1 MARVLAFLLS
11 ALLVTQG
18 FVAHASA
25 VALPDLGDTSLAVI
39 SPAQERKLGEELMR
53 KARRQ
58 LVFLDDAEVNAY
70 IQELGQRLVS
80 HSDNPSQDFRFF
92 VVADPSINAFAMP
105 GGFIGV
111 HTGLILAAQSEAE
124 LASVLAH
131 EIAHITQRHI
141 PRMLTEAQRTTLPAM
156 AALLGAILLAGSG
169 QQGGEA
175 ALALT
180 TATLAQRGINF
191 TRSSEEEADRIGVSI
206 LAAAGFDPRAM
217 PAFFE
222 RMQNMNRHNE
232 TNLPEFLRTH
242 PVTTSRIADS
252 RDRAERYGYRQVP
265 DSQAFL
271 LSRAKIR
278 ATAPGDAAEI
288 ARGFAQNLA
297 EGKHASADAERYG
310 YAVALLR
317 ARQYPAA
324 RAQARRLI
332 ERRPKEISYRM
343 LAAEV
348 ELASGDADSGLRA
361 YGEAYRTHP
370 SFAPLARDYA
380 RALLRSGRPRDAES
394 VVRAAIKQQ
403 PDDPLL
409 YELLAQAAGETGR
422 RSEAHQAMAE
432 HYYLNGNP
440 GAAIEQLQLASR
452 YVGDNFYLQASLEA
466 RMQAIRDELAL
477 YRTK

>member
-1 MARVLAFLLS
+1 MARVFAFLLS
-11 ALLVTQG
+11 ALLVTHG
-18 FVAHASA
+18 VAAHASA

-70 IQELGQRLVS
+70 IQQLGQRLVS

-175 ALALT
+175 AIALT

-191 TRSSEEEADRIGVSI
+191 TRSSEEEADRIGVAI

-252 RDRAERYGYRQVP
+252 RDRAERFSYRQVP
-265 DSQAFL
+265 DSRAFL
-271 LSRAKIR
+271 LARAKIR
-278 ATAPGDAAEI
+278 AAAPGDAAEI

-297 EGKHASADAERYG
+297 EGKHANADAERYG

-317 ARQYPAA
+317 ARQYEAA
-324 RAQARRLI
+324 RAETRKLT
-332 ERRPKEISYRM
+332 ERQPKEVAYRM

-348 ELASGDADSGLRA
+348 ELASGRAESGLRVYA
-361 YGEAYRTHP
+361 DAYRAHP
-370 SFAPLARDYA
+370 SYAPLARNYA
-380 RALLRSGRPRDAES
+380 RALVRSGRARDAES
-394 VVRAAIKQQ
+394 VLRAAIKQQ
-403 PDDPLL
+403 PDDPSL

-422 RSEAHQAMAE
+422 RTEAHQAMAE

-440 GAAIEQLQLASR
+440 AAAIEQLQLASR

-466 RMQAIRDELAL
+466 RIQAIREELAL
-477 YRTK
+477 YRSK

>member
-1 MARVLAFLLS
+1 MPRLPAYLLS
-11 ALLVTQG
+11 ALLAAHGV
-18 FVAHASA
+18 VAQASP
-25 VALPDLGDTSLAVI
+25 VALPDLGDTSLTVI

-58 LVFLDDAEVNAY
+58 LVFLDDAEVNDY
-70 IQELGQRLVS
+70 VQQLGQRLVS
-80 HSDNPSQDFRFF
+80 HSDNASQDFRFF
-92 VVADPSINAFAMP
+92 VVSDPSINAFAMP

-175 ALALT
+175 AIALT
-180 TATLAQRGINF
+180 TATLAQKGINF
-191 TRSSEEEADRIGVSI
+191 TRSSEEEADRIGVAI
-206 LAAAGFDPRAM
+206 LAEAGLDPRAM
-217 PAFFE
+217 PSFFE
-222 RMQNMNRHNE
+222 RMQSMNRHNE

-252 RDRAERYGYRQVP
+252 RDRAERYTYRQVP
-265 DSQAFL
+265 DSQGFL
-271 LSRAKIR
+271 LTRAKIR
-278 ATAPGDAAEI
+278 ALAPGDPAEI

-310 YAVALLR
+310 YALALLR
-317 ARQYPAA
+317 ARQYGTA
-324 RAQARRLI
+324 RAEARKLT
-332 ERRPKEISYRM
+332 ERHPNEVAFRM

-348 ELASGDADSGLRA
+348 ELSSGRTVPGLRA
-361 YGEAYRTHP
+361 YADAYRAHP
-370 SFAPLARDYA
+370 SYPPLARNYG
-380 RALLRSGRPRDAES
+380 RALLRSGRARDAEAIL
-394 VVRAAIKQQ
+394 RAAIKQR
-403 PDDPLL
+403 PDDPVL
-409 YELLAQAAGETGR
+409 YELLAQAAGEAGR
-422 RSEAHQAMAE
+422 RPEAHQAMAE

-466 RMQAIRDELAL
+466 RIQAIREELAL